1 MRVVA
6 HRRSGWS
13 EIRSHFTQPL
23 GCSAF
28 SASLR
33 LIRVEHGLPNYQE
46 SIRDADKND
55 EDQLLSLILCNNNSE
70 HRIMETFIAR
80 QPIFDRNT
88 SVHGYE
94 LLYRPSAEN
103 SFAGSNLDEASVQ
116 TIVDS
121 HIFAGSGNILEGKIG
136 YINFTRSTLLRNCAF
151 LLPRESTVIEI
162 LESVPPDREVIE
174 ACRKAKASGYRIA
187 LDDYV
192 YDDARA
198 ALTDLADLIKV
209 DFLAT
214 SPEEQQQLAQR
225 FKPRGISLCAEKV
238 ESWDVAKRAAEMGY
252 TLFQGYFFGKPVILT
267 GQDIPASKLH
277 YLKVIRELHQPEIQF
292 RNLEALISED
302 LSLTYK
308 LLRYL
313 NSAAF
318 CFRREIGSVRQAIV
332 QLGEQGIRK
341 WITLIALVQ
350 ISNGCVTEL
359 VNRALM
365 RASMCESIATSLGL
379 RRSAE
384 DLYLMGLF
392 SCLDAVLGRELSEV
406 LDELSIT
413 REIRN
418 GLLGE
423 EGMFGDI
430 FKCTLAYENGSWKEV
445 GERAAKLQMK
455 EAQLPEMYWSAVNH
469 ASEVSSAVA

>member
-1 MRVVA
+1 
-6 HRRSGWS
+6 
-13 EIRSHFTQPL
+13 
-23 GCSAF
+23 
-28 SASLR
+28 
-33 LIRVEHGLPNYQE
+33 
-46 SIRDADKND
+46 
-55 EDQLLSLILCNNNSE
+55 
-70 HRIMETFIAR
+70 METFIAR

-94 LLYRPSAEN
+94 LLYRSSADN
-103 SFAGSNLDEASVQ
+103 FYDGANLDEASVQ

-121 HIFAGSGNILEGKIG
+121 HIFSGSGNLLEGKTA
-136 YINFTRSTLLRNCAF
+136 YINFTRSTLIKNCAV
-151 LLPRESTVIEI
+151 LLPRESTVIEL

-174 ACRKAKASGYRIA
+174 ACRKAKGGGYRIA

-192 YDDARA
+192 YNDAREVLA
-198 ALTDLADLIKV
+198 DFADLIKV
-209 DFLAT
+209 DFLST
-214 SPEEQQQLAQR
+214 SPEEQQELAQR
-225 FKPRGISLCAEKV
+225 FQARGISLCAEKV
-238 ESWDVAKRAAEMGY
+238 ESWEVAKRAAEMGY
-252 TLFQGYFFGKPVILT
+252 TYFQGYFFGKPVILT

-277 YLKVIRELHQPEIQF
+277 YLKVIRELHQPELQF

-359 VNRALM
+359 VNRALV
-365 RASMCESIATSLGL
+365 RASMCESIATSIGL
-379 RRSAE
+379 SRSSD

-413 REIRN
+413 REIKN

-423 EGMFGDI
+423 EGIFSEI
-430 FKCTLAYENGSWKEV
+430 FKCTLAYERGNWEEV

-455 EAQLPEMYWSAVNH
+455 EAQLPAIYCGAVSH
-469 ASEVSSAVA
+469 ASEVSFAVA